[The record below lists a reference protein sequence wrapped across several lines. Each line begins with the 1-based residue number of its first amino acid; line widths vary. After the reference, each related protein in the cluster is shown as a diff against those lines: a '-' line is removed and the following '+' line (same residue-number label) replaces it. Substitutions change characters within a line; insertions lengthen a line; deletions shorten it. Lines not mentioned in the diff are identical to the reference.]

1 MEKTISALLTMLVF
15 WVSSIATADVQL
27 TIVDSQEDYANLQMT
42 SSLNGEISTPIQN
55 NTTVLVDQVYADEN
69 SNGKGFNLVWDF
81 DEGELKQRIFG
92 WSY

>member
-15 WVSSIATADVQL
+15 WASSTATADVQL

-42 SSLNGEISTPIQN
+42 SSLNGEIITPIQN

-69 SNGKGFNLVWDF
+69 PNGKGFNLVWGF
-81 DEGELKQRIFG
+81 DEGGLKQRIFR